1 MKSRYISLVFAVAI
15 FTFSSFD
22 LHKFYVSIYQVEH
35 NTSKKRLEITARIF
49 IDDLNKELKRYS
61 GQKTCVGETL
71 QTSKDLEIL
80 ASYTTEKLKI
90 LVNKKSKSL
99 QFKAVEVLGDQVIC
113 YYVIADIS
121 KIKSID
127 IENTAL
133 FDIDSQQQN
142 IINFNINKKRQSLIL
157 ISNNPRGM
165 LNF

>member
-1 MKSRYISLVFAVAI
+1 MYIFLVLVVAM
-15 FTFSSFD
+15 FTFSSLD

-35 NTSKKRLEITARIF
+35 NISKKRLEITARIF

-61 GQKTCVGETL
+61 GQKTRVGETM
-71 QTSKDLEIL
+71 QSTKDLEIL
-80 ASYTTEKLKI
+80 ASYTTEKFKI
-90 LVNKKSKSL
+90 SVNKKNKTL
-99 QFKAVEVLGDQVIC
+99 QFKSVEVLGDQVIC
-113 YYVIADIS
+113 YYAIAAVS
-121 KIKSID
+121 TIKSID
-127 IENTAL
+127 VENTAL